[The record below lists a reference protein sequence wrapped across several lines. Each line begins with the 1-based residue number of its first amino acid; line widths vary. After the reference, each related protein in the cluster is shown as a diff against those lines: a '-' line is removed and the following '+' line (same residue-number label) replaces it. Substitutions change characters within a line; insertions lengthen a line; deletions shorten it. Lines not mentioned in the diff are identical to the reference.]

1 MSKIFSQVSPKAEPS
16 VGCKRKKKWFEALG
30 STTCWKVIE
39 VGGIDDYHN
48 IFPWKNWDRF
58 YSEISKEQMKDGSMS
73 DKDRID
79 TQGRTTSIK
88 V

>member
-1 MSKIFSQVSPKAEPS
+1 MSPKAEPS
-16 VGCKRKKKWFEALG
+16 GGCKRKEKWFEALG
-30 STTCWKVIE
+30 STTCWKVME
-39 VGGIDDYHN
+39 VGGIDDYH

-58 YSEISKEQMKDGSMS
+58 YSEIWKERMKDGWMS

-79 TQGRTTSIK
+79 TQGRTSIK